1 MLEILIT
8 CFTNKAKSHPFNNTN
23 IFLGLPFS
31 EKFSQINI
39 KELGSTFEDIT
50 IPGTEDFPNVKS
62 HFGDIPKDES
72 ETKSGVMPSWTLKMP
87 KLILSPEHFMIN
99 DRSKDF
105 VKDQIE
111 KASKQGLNTPTYREE
126 GEEKETPLVKGK

>member
-1 MLEILIT
+1 MLEILII
-8 CFTNKAKSHPFNNTN
+8 CFTNKAKSQPFNNTN

-87 KLILSPEHFMIN
+87 KLILNPEHFMIN

-111 KASKQGLNTPTYREE
+111 KASKDGLNTPT
-126 GEEKETPLVKGK
+126 V

>member
-1 MLEILIT
+1 MSEILIT

-72 ETKSGVMPSWTLKMP
+72 ETKLS
-87 KLILSPEHFMIN
+87 LIHI
-99 DRSKDF
+99 
-105 VKDQIE
+105 
-111 KASKQGLNTPTYREE
+111 
-126 GEEKETPLVKGK
+126 